1 MATKLS
7 WEYDDHS
14 GEYHAFHNGHRI
26 RAVRDEPPSN
36 PFEDGDCNWPIIVR
50 DPDSRGYRSGFI
62 TYEFGVKS
70 QGKVGADLSFFD
82 RAQLVHDQHAILKAL
97 GWTGSSELPTA
108 AMVRAFETYL
118 TEDPVGYCTDPDVL
132 TDLLEQVFDDNSD
145 SEKLE
150 QLTQLYALAGIPAVC
165 TTVTGHSQG
174 DQAEV
179 LAIATPEAQ
188 KKFGFDPSVAWDGER
203 WLKEL
208 KSTAELYGHWAYGDV
223 YGYIVEKIE
232 PGAAE
237 CVRCGSTDNDGS
249 DMCTD
254 CGDEMEDPEP
264 EYVELPDGSCWG
276 FYGTE
281 FDESGLEEAALDC
294 VPDETVRDPDE
305 NANG

>member
-1 MATKLS
+1 MADKLS

-26 RAVRDEPPSN
+26 RAVLDQSPSN

-50 DPDSRGYRSGFI
+50 DPDSRGYRSAFI

-188 KKFGFDPSVAWDGER
+188 KKFGCTTPPKAED
-203 WLKEL
+203 L

-232 PGAAE
+232 PGE
-237 CVRCGSTDNDGS
+237 
-249 DMCTD
+249 
-254 CGDEMEDPEP
+254 DEDDEP
-264 EYVELPDGSCWG
+264 EYVEIADGSCWG
-276 FYGTE
+276 YYGS
-281 FDESGLEEAALDC
+281 DHHESGLEEAALEC
-294 VPDETVRDPDE
+294 VPDETVRVPDE